1 MRVVFAGD
9 SYITKFQVAMNT
21 PTNNIP
27 QDLDIGHVDI
37 TYIGKGCGQ
46 VNTFRSQ
53 DMMREIAAVRPHI
66 MILLQ
71 LGGNYIS
78 LTERN
83 GVRTANRLFTL
94 AEDLMR
100 FAEADYVYICG
111 LIHRQRSH
119 YIRTHTEKIHYN
131 QQVDNVN
138 NNLTRLSSRHNRI
151 KFWKHKG
158 FTNPRMSVRHSD
170 GTHLNTH
177 GLYNY
182 RQSIRGSIVR
192 ADNDFSRL

>member
-1 MRVVFAGD
+1 MFPG
-9 SYITKFQVAMNT
+9 F
-21 PTNNIP
+21 
-27 QDLDIGHVDI
+27 
-37 TYIGKGCGQ
+37 GKGGGK

-53 DMMREIAAVRPHI
+53 DMMREIHVAAVRPH

-119 YIRTHTEKIHYN
+119 YIRTHTDNIHYN

-138 NNLTRLSSRHNRI
+138 KNLARLTSRHNKI

-158 FTNPRMSVRHSD
+158 FTNPRMPVMH
-170 GTHLNTH
+170 
-177 GLYNY
+177 
-182 RQSIRGSIVR
+182 I
-192 ADNDFSRL
+192 